1 MSDFR
6 RPEELNRFR
15 LILKSINNGENIIYQ
30 SGEPFDT
37 SDTGPLFDVSAIIL
51 SAHIANLTNDTK
63 RVTIKLQKVD
73 DLDNPVS
80 TVTMVRNAA
89 IPPEESLNPFSG
101 RVVLEVSDRFIVET
115 NDPSGDLEIALSVLE
130 NANT

>member
-6 RPEELNRFR
+6 RPVELNKFR
-15 LILKSINNGENIIYQ
+15 LILKTLNNGENIIYQ
-30 SGEPFDT
+30 SGQPADE
-37 SDTGPLFDVSAIIL
+37 SDTGPLFDVSAIML
-51 SAHIANLTNDTK
+51 SAHIANLTNETK

-73 DLDNPVS
+73 ELDVPVT
-80 TVTMVRNAA
+80 TVTIVKDAA

-101 RVVLEVSDRFIVET
+101 RVVLEVGDKFIVDTSATTGE
-115 NDPSGDLEIALSVLE
+115 LEMALSVLE